1 MDGKFGLA
9 EFNREYKLVR
19 ASLRSGDTS
28 DIEAAQQQLRF
39 LVPGLPTDHDR
50 TVAEDLITDLP
61 ALLVDPPPHSP
72 EMTEA
77 LHVLNTA
84 DLESG
89 TVEQQLVA
97 IDRTRKQIWAIAD
110 RAGGRDSA
118 NIRSLT
124 RMLERREDSLTE
136 PWPWPEATADPT

>member
-1 MDGKFGLA
+1 MDGHFGLA

-19 ASLRSGDTS
+19 ARLRAGEIS
-28 DIEAAQQQLRF
+28 DVEAAQRHLHT
-39 LVPGLPTDHDR
+39 LVRDLPTDHDR
-50 TVAEDLITDLP
+50 KIAENLTAGLP
-61 ALLVDPPPHSP
+61 ALLVDPPPRTP

-89 TVEQQLVA
+89 TVEQQLAA

-110 RAGGRDSA
+110 RAGGQDSA

-136 PWPWPEATADPT
+136 PFPWPDPPDAER